1 MKLVRYNREP
11 FNALDDLHHELDRLF
26 GSSFGTLLG
35 SGTNV
40 STPSIDVSEDEK
52 NIYVDADLPGFQQKD
67 IKVNARGDILTLSA
81 ERNEQSQENLPA
93 GKAGKKGHLRT
104 ERFQGRFYREI
115 GLPGYADISK
125 IKAVYKNGVL
135 KLTVPKKEEAQAKD
149 IAIEVQ

>member
-40 STPSIDVSEDEK
+40 SAPSIDVSEDEK

-81 ERNEQSQENLPA
+81 ERNEQRQE
-93 GKAGKKGHLRT
+93 KQKGYLRT

-115 GLPGYADISK
+115 GLPGYADIGK
-125 IKAVYKNGVL
+125 IKAAYKNGVL